1 MNVAEFDAG
10 LSADL
15 NSVHPWFFRC
25 FAVLC
30 GVGAAVIVGGA
41 MAQPSAAGAATE
53 LSLPAAVRAAVEWH
67 PRVRTT
73 AGQVLQ
79 AGEGIAA
86 ARAGYYPQIRGGV
99 GTQLSNRDI
108 SPYDSRRLNQA
119 SLTVSQMIYDF
130 GKVSGAVNQAEAGV
144 ASARALALL
153 SVDEVAR
160 ETALAWVELHRQQVL
175 GRIAGEQVQG
185 VQALAD
191 LVNERER
198 KGASSRSDTAQASSR
213 VDAARAQQLSTEAQT
228 ARWRTQLMVLTG
240 ARGPVGIVGEP
251 PVALAEA
258 CRPGIDAS
266 LLSPPAVQLAEA
278 QRAIAQAD
286 LRVADA
292 NLLPTLSLDGS
303 VGRGIDARSRLPGEN
318 GISTSVSVNFAAP
331 LYEGGGNQ
339 ARKRAAAY
347 AVTAAESAVAQ
358 AQLVAR
364 QSLQDAQAQSQGQA
378 ARLPVLSS
386 RVESIRSTRDLYRQ
400 QYLQL
405 GTRSL
410 LDLLNAEQEYHTS
423 RFEQAES
430 GLELSRLGVE
440 CLYQTDRLRAT
451 FAIEPAQAAAGSTP

>member
-1 MNVAEFDAG
+1 MFLAMTHTATAARAEPAVADA
-10 LSADL
+10 S
-15 NSVHPWFFRC
+15 
-25 FAVLC
+25 
-30 GVGAAVIVGGA
+30 GA
-41 MAQPSAAGAATE
+41 
-53 LSLPAAVRAAVEWH
+53 SLPAAVRAAVQWH
-67 PRVRTT
+67 PRIRTT
-73 AGQVLQ
+73 AGQLLQ

-99 GTQLSNRDI
+99 GMQLSNRDI

-130 GKVSGAVNQAEAGV
+130 GKVSGAVNRAEAGV
-144 ASARALALL
+144 ATARAEELL

-160 ETALAWVELHRQQVL
+160 ETALAWMELYRQQVL
-175 GRIAGEQVQG
+175 GRVADDQVKG

-191 LVNERER
+191 LVNERAR

-213 VDAARAQQLSTEAQT
+213 VEAARAQQLSTQAQA
-228 ARWRTQLMVLTG
+228 ARWRNQLTQLTG
-240 ARGPVGIVGEP
+240 AGNPVVIVGEP
-251 PVALAEA
+251 PVMLAEA
-258 CRPGIDAS
+258 CRPGIDSS
-266 LLSPPAVQLAEA
+266 LLNPPAVQLAEA

-292 NLLPTLSLDGS
+292 NLLPTLSLDGA

-318 GISTSVSVNFAAP
+318 GVSTSVSVNFSAP

-347 AVTAAESAVAQ
+347 AVTAAEAAVER

-364 QSLQDAQAQSQGQA
+364 QNLQDAQAQSEGHA
-378 ARLPVLSS
+378 ARQPVLAS

-410 LDLLNAEQEYHTS
+410 LDLLNSEQEYHTA
-423 RFEQAES
+423 RFEQADS
-430 GLELSRLGVE
+430 LIELGRLGVE
-440 CLYQTDRLRAT
+440 CLYQTDRLRTA
-451 FAIEPAQAAAGSTP
+451 FDIEPSRTATAGSTP